1 MVSKELDGAK
11 NDLETARKSLTAGD
25 YKWATVQAYYS
36 IFHAAKALLYNK
48 DFRERSHRGLL
59 SALKLLY
66 PSRIIGSIME
76 DFSEAMRLRE
86 QADYGL
92 VYSEDSARVSV
103 EDAESFLEE
112 TTKILGPSST
122 PEKKMSTSRLRA
134 SKPLAKSRGTFKDRE
149 KLVREGI
156 RELERE
162 HRKEARS

>member
-1 MVSKELDGAK
+1 
-11 NDLETARKSLTAGD
+11 
-25 YKWATVQAYYS
+25 
-36 IFHAAKALLYNK
+36 
-48 DFRERSHRGLL
+48 
-59 SALKLLY
+59 
-66 PSRIIGSIME
+66 ME

-112 TTKILGPSST
+112 TTKILGRLSAP
-122 PEKKMSTSRLRA
+122 KKKQGTRRPRA
-134 SKPLAKSRGTFKDRE
+134 SKPLAELRGVFKDRE

>member
-11 NDLETARKSLTAGD
+11 DDLETAKKSLRAGD

-36 IFHAAKALLYNK
+36 IFHAARALLYNK
-48 DFRERSHRGLL
+48 NFRERSHRGLL

-122 PEKKMSTSRLRA
+122 PEKKKSTRHFRA
-134 SKPLAKSRGTFKDRE
+134 SKSLAELRGALKDHE

>member
-11 NDLETARKSLTAGD
+11 NDLETAKKSLTAGD
-25 YKWATVQAYYS
+25 YKWATIQAYYS
-36 IFHAAKALLYNK
+36 IFQAARALHYNK

-66 PSRIIGSIME
+66 PSKIIGSIME

-122 PEKKMSTSRLRA
+122 PEKKSTRHLRA
-134 SKPLAKSRGTFKDRE
+134 SKSLAELRGALKDHE

>member
-11 NDLETARKSLTAGD
+11 NDLETARKSLKAGD

-66 PSRIIGSIME
+66 PSKIVGSIIE

-112 TTKILGPSST
+112 TTKILGRLSA
-122 PEKKMSTSRLRA
+122 PEKKRSTRRPRA
-134 SKPLAKSRGTFKDRE
+134 SKRLTELRGALKDRE
-149 KLVREGI
+149 KVVREGI

>member
-1 MVSKELDGAK
+1 
-11 NDLETARKSLTAGD
+11 
-25 YKWATVQAYYS
+25 
-36 IFHAAKALLYNK
+36 
-48 DFRERSHRGLL
+48 
-59 SALKLLY
+59 
-66 PSRIIGSIME
+66 ME

-112 TTKILGPSST
+112 TTKILGRSGA
-122 PEKKMSTSRLRA
+122 PEKKQSTRRLRT
-134 SKPLAKSRGTFKDRE
+134 SKPLAESRGAFKDRE